1 MIDLAAPW
9 ALLAAPAPWLLAL
22 ARTRRVSAA
31 AQVGAIRWPHGSDL
45 QGVAQLPGGGRRFP
59 GVLPALAWLL
69 LCCAAAR
76 PVEWSEEV
84 PTQRSGRELMLAV
97 DVSGSMAADDMII
110 GGQRVDR
117 LTAVKAVLGDF
128 LERRKGDRVG
138 LVLFGQQAF
147 LMTPLTL
154 DLASVRYQ
162 LDTSAI
168 GLAGRETAIGDAIG
182 LAVKR
187 LRDRPPAE
195 RVLILLTDGV
205 NTAGALDPAS
215 ATQLAVEHGLRIHTI
230 GMGSEQGGRSGL
242 FGLMM
247 PAAGAEI
254 DEAMLTRIAE
264 QTGGRY
270 FRARDARE
278 LANIYSELDR
288 IEPLP
293 DAAPA
298 VRIQEER
305 FVWPLA
311 IGLALLFL
319 QRAAGA
325 VRRVNEAASR

>member
-1 MIDLAAPW
+1 MIDLVLPW
-9 ALLAAPAPWLLAL
+9 VLLAAPLPWLAAL
-22 ARTRRVSAA
+22 FAARSESAP
-31 AQVGAIRWPHGSDL
+31 AQAGAIRWPHGSDL
-45 QGVAQLPGGGRRFP
+45 PSSTPRRAGGGRFP
-59 GVLPALAWLL
+59 GVLPALAWLM
-69 LCCAAAR
+69 LCLAAAR
-76 PVEWSEEV
+76 PVEWSEQQ

-128 LERRKGDRVG
+128 LERREGDRVG
-138 LVLFGQQAF
+138 LILFGQQAF

-187 LRDRPPAE
+187 LRERPPAE

-254 DEAMLTRIAE
+254 DEAMLTDIAE
-264 QTGGRY
+264 RTGGRY

-278 LANIYSELDR
+278 LASIYAELDR

-298 VRIQEER
+298 VRIQREQ
-305 FVWPLA
+305 FMLPLA
-311 IGLALLFL
+311 IALVLLLLQQVTQGL
-319 QRAAGA
+319 RRPVAGGLP
-325 VRRVNEAASR
+325 